1 MSDTD
6 STSSSNSSINSLYF
20 EDNETNETNETK
32 IIAWPP
38 IFTQNQAH
46 NAQELEHSNMII
58 LSEDILYKF
67 TQEEKNNTT
76 DDQEEESM
84 FPLTF
89 RITNPETKIS
99 TIAQVLDFTAL
110 PGTCIIPYHIMQNLM
125 LQEGS
130 HITIKYEKIL
140 DGDYIKLKFHESSFS
155 KLPNAKK
162 ILEQNLSK
170 YYPTLTKNETVA
182 IQHENKT
189 YFIDIIDTKPVETI
203 KITNKNINVDV
214 DKPYDYV
221 EPEPQ
226 AAAPQQPAPP
236 AAPIT
241 AHTTAHTTAP
251 HTNQII
257 NHHSINQTNQTTNN
271 NPRSLSNFS
280 NLNKK
285 FVPFSGKGYVLGSK

>member
-20 EDNETNETNETK
+20 EDNETNETK

-76 DDQEEESM
+76 NDEEQESM

-155 KLPNAKK
+155 KLPDAKK

-189 YFIDIIDTKPVETI
+189 YFIDIVDTKPVETI

-226 AAAPQQPAPP
+226 PTHPA
-236 AAPIT
+236 
-241 AHTTAHTTAP
+241 AP
-251 HTNQII
+251 HTNQISHNPPTNQI
-257 NHHSINQTNQTTNN
+257 SHHHQTNQTPNN

>member
-20 EDNETNETNETK
+20 EDNETNETK

-76 DDQEEESM
+76 NDQESM

-89 RITNPETKIS
+89 RITNPETNIS

-155 KLPNAKK
+155 KLPDAKK

-189 YFIDIIDTKPVETI
+189 YFIDIVDTKPVETI
-203 KITNKNINVDV
+203 KITNKNINVDI
-214 DKPYDYV
+214 DKPYDFV
-221 EPEPQ
+221 EPEP
-226 AAAPQQPAPP
+226 QPAPP
-236 AAPIT
+236 AAP
-241 AHTTAHTTAP
+241 
-251 HTNQII
+251 HTNQINQI
-257 NHHSINQTNQTTNN
+257 IHHHQTNQTPNN

>member
-6 STSSSNSSINSLYF
+6 STSSSNSSINELYF
-20 EDNETNETNETK
+20 EDNENNETNETNETK

-76 DDQEEESM
+76 NDEEQESM

-182 IQHENKT
+182 IQHENKS
-189 YFIDIIDTKPVETI
+189 YFIDIIETKPVETI

-226 AAAPQQPAPP
+226 PAPSP
-236 AAPIT
+236 HQLQ
-241 AHTTAHTTAP
+241 HTPPHHTQIKLS
-251 HTNQII
+251 TNLQQIKP
-257 NHHSINQTNQTTNN
+257 QTTTHE
-271 NPRSLSNFS
+271 LIQLFK
-280 NLNKK
+280 LK
-285 FVPFSGKGYVLGSK
+285 

>member
-20 EDNETNETNETK
+20 EDNETNETK

-76 DDQEEESM
+76 NDEEQESM

-155 KLPNAKK
+155 KLPDAKK

-189 YFIDIIDTKPVETI
+189 YFIDIVDTKPVETI

-226 AAAPQQPAPP
+226 SAAPQQPAPP
-236 AAPIT
+236 APPAPL
-241 AHTTAHTTAP
+241 
-251 HTNQII
+251 
-257 NHHSINQTNQTTNN
+257 NN